1 MTSPTKRRMITR
13 STSVKHTPKWQ
24 TELAH
29 VISDPA
35 ELLRR
40 LSLDSALLPAAQRAA
55 RLFPLR
61 VPEGFIAR
69 IKPGDVNDPLL
80 RQILPLDVEC
90 DAAPGFAADPVGDLD
105 AMPVPGLLHK
115 YHGRVLL
122 IATGACAVHCRYCFR
137 RHFPYGE
144 AQASRDLGRA
154 ALDYIAADSSIREV
168 ILSGGDPLSLN
179 NRRLTGL
186 MSRIEVIAHVQR
198 LRIHTRLPVV
208 LPERVDD
215 ALLNW
220 LQSGRLKKIVVIH
233 ANHANEIDR
242 AVAGALDRLAKG
254 GATLLNQSVLL
265 RGVNDSVEALC
276 SLSEALFAAGVLP
289 YYLHQLDKVQGAA
302 HFDVSA
308 QCATALLRKL
318 NDRLPGYLVPRLVVE
333 QAGALSK
340 TPVILHTAL

>member
-1 MTSPTKRRMITR
+1 MTSPIKRLMITR

-69 IKPGDVNDPLL
+69 MKPGDVNDPLL

-122 IATGACAVHCRYCFR
+122 VATGACAVHCRYCFR
-137 RHFPYGE
+137 RHFPYDSESPLAEGW
-144 AQASRDLGRA
+144 QRT
-154 ALDYIAADSSIREV
+154 LDYV
-168 ILSGGDPLSLN
+168 
-179 NRRLTGL
+179 
-186 MSRIEVIAHVQR
+186 
-198 LRIHTRLPVV
+198 
-208 LPERVDD
+208 
-215 ALLNW
+215 
-220 LQSGRLKKIVVIH
+220 
-233 ANHANEIDR
+233 
-242 AVAGALDRLAKG
+242 
-254 GATLLNQSVLL
+254 
-265 RGVNDSVEALC
+265 
-276 SLSEALFAAGVLP
+276 
-289 YYLHQLDKVQGAA
+289 
-302 HFDVSA
+302 
-308 QCATALLRKL
+308 
-318 NDRLPGYLVPRLVVE
+318 
-333 QAGALSK
+333 
-340 TPVILHTAL
+340 